1 MAMATVVWGI
11 NVAFLVQGAA
21 RLRSVLE
28 PAPVGCVVVN
38 ARSSL
43 PTLVSVAVTDI
54 ILLLTMLLGLLRIR
68 SHCDGTFGL
77 AHLLWKQV

>member
-1 MAMATVVWGI
+1 
-11 NVAFLVQGAA
+11 
-21 RLRSVLE
+21 
-28 PAPVGCVVVN
+28 VVVN

-43 PTLVSVAVTDI
+43 ATLISVAVTDI

-68 SHCDGTFGL
+68 RDGDGTFGL